1 MEMNTSIYTHT
12 LREKKWVKD
21 RDRTEAEQRTVEL
34 IEKVRKGSKNE

>member
-12 LREKKWVKD
+12 LREKKLVKD
-21 RDRTEAEQRTVEL
+21 REAEQRTVEL